1 MVAESQR
8 RLTTYI
14 PEKGRKVNQLSR
26 RGWSTDAV
34 DETVNH
40 PFATRR
46 AANKANGNPAAAYFN
61 QDGSYVIRDDV
72 TGVLVQLSDR
82 TNSQNWI
89 PDDAIVDPYIP

>member
-1 MVAESQR
+1 MAESQ

-14 PEKGRKVNQLSR
+14 PEKGRKFNQLSR

-34 DETVNH
+34 DETVNS

-46 AANKANGNPAAAYFN
+46 AANKANGNPATAYFN

-72 TGVLVQLSDR
+72 TGILVQLSDR
-82 TNSQNWI
+82 TNCQNWI
-89 PDDAIVDPYIP
+89 PDDTIVDPYIP